1 MCQCDDGW
9 AGVLCNRPLF
19 RCLASSCANGGKCR
33 DTLTCDCA
41 PGWRGIDCSDRD
53 ATFEPD
59 AMRGDGAPL
68 SGVQIFFI
76 VAGAIAALRTRLVP
90 GGCQVHFVPG
100 EAALPLYG
108 PHGYRQYSPACL
120 AALFPSGEI
129 HRYGGAATNALHE
142 RWISPAT
149 RSGSCPRDASPA
161 EYCLLRTR
169 ALDHDQQ
176 TGNAPASMYGVVEWA

>member
-1 MCQCDDGW
+1 MTFDPTARFEKFDNKVDSALEHIRDD
-9 AGVLCNRPLF
+9 
-19 RCLASSCANGGKCR
+19 
-33 DTLTCDCA
+33 
-41 PGWRGIDCSDRD
+41 
-53 ATFEPD
+53 
-59 AMRGDGAPL
+59 
-68 SGVQIFFI
+68 
-76 VAGAIAALRTRLVP
+76 AGAIAALRTRLVP

-176 TGNAPASMYGVVEWA
+176 TGNAPASMYGVVEWT